1 MIHSRSAT
9 PDDIPWILGE
19 LKKFAVFLGTNR
31 SLFPS
36 EEYAKEKL
44 QELIETQ
51 VFCIAESTLTNLHDG
66 TQVGFIAGI
75 CGPHF
80 FNPEIRVLSEL
91 FWWVTPE
98 WRNTRA
104 GALLFAEFM
113 HCGRE
118 RADMVVMTL
127 EEQSP
132 VHEETLLRHG
142 FKRYERNYVMEVR

>member
-1 MIHSRSAT
+1 MIHSRSAV
-9 PDDIPWILGE
+9 PKDIPWILGE
-19 LKKFAVFLGTNR
+19 LKKFAVFLGTTR
-31 SLFPS
+31 SLFPD
-36 EEYAKEKL
+36 EAYATAKL

-51 VFCIAESTLTNLHDG
+51 VFCIVESTIENAHDG
-66 TQVGFIAGI
+66 TRVGFIAGI
-75 CGPHF
+75 AGPHY

-91 FWWVTPE
+91 FWWVQPE
-98 WRNTRA
+98 WRGTRA

-113 HCGRE
+113 NCGRS

-142 FKRYERNYVMEVR
+142 FKRYERNYVLEVS